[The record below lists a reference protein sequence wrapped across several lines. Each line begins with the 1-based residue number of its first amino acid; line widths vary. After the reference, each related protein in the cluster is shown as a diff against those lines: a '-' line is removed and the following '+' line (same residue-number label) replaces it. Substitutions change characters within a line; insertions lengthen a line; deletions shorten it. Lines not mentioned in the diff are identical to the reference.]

1 VYEGNMEGANERK
14 IVHDDAVKEK
24 SRISKNTGGLLLIYG
39 IATAWRK
46 KGGGK
51 DA

>member
-1 VYEGNMEGANERK
+1 MKETWKEQMREGLSTMMP
-14 IVHDDAVKEK
+14 
-24 SRISKNTGGLLLIYG
+24 SKKKQTLRNTGGLLLIYG